1 MESNTKD
8 KIKEETNNKNTEKPE
23 TIQENINSISNADT
37 QEVKP
42 AATPIKNLIDSSTD
56 NINILPNKNE
66 ITSQNTQSQINNNE
80 NNPQSEQNN
89 EQNTNNQTKYKIV
102 NIYIFGIIVFIAS
115 IIFADLFFIDKK
127 EKYIVLDDEEGEV
140 FIEDNTN
147 NLDEIKSKAII
158 SIDFGS
164 SYSGFAI
171 AFAENSIES
180 KVENIQ
186 PSTIVIQKDNL
197 KGYRYGNDAE
207 NFMNEPRSDE
217 YIYFDRIKTKLDPK
231 FKNDVQS
238 KIYIDSKYPPNY
250 KINLRIIITEYLKM
264 FSDDALKYYNQKGN
278 TNYSKN
284 DIKWIVT
291 VPAIWNEYGKQ
302 FMRNCAKRAGMN
314 KVLIALEPE
323 AASLTMFKDDNV
335 DQKYK
340 QKGKVFMLIDAGGYT
355 LDITINEIVDVFG
368 NLKQLSPPS
377 GGAYGSMNINDY
389 LIKIVEETFT
399 KEKIENL
406 IKNRYDL
413 WKITLDSI
421 EKKKKELR
429 GDESDAN
436 NYKIDI
442 RLENV
447 CEPGY
452 FGWIFGKK
460 CNKKISYGIVEYDN
474 KYLYIP
480 KDMMKK
486 ILLLNINKIINH
498 IQKLIIDFP
507 NIDLLVLT
515 GGFSKCNI
523 LKEEIKKNFNY
534 PYKELI
540 DPEVSIMRGAAIYG
554 IEPNQIVSRKSPYTI
569 GTQKYTTRLKGSEC
583 RNRYKGKCEYFD
595 LFIRKGEDIKNN
607 EAIFHYY
614 TPIDEDQNSVWFPL
628 YFSLFKDPL
637 YIDENI
643 FKVSEFSMPIN
654 EMNIPREERVFELK
668 MEFGS
673 CITVSA
679 KNLVTKESIKMFAN
693 YYNRND

>member
-1 MESNTKD
+1 MESNIKAET
-8 KIKEETNNKNTEKPE
+8 KEETNNKNNEMPE
-23 TIQENINSISNADT
+23 TIKENNINSLSKADT
-37 QEVKP
+37 QEVKQTE
-42 AATPIKNLIDSSTD
+42 TPIKNLKDSTSN
-56 NINILPNKNE
+56 NINNE
-66 ITSQNTQSQINNNE
+66 SSRNEEVAQNVQSQTNYNE
-80 NNPQSEQNN
+80 NNLQSKQNN
-89 EQNTNNQTKYKIV
+89 EQNMNNQTRYKSLY
-102 NIYIFGIIVFIAS
+102 IYIFGFIVLISS
-115 IIFADLFFIDKK
+115 IIAAYLFVISKK
-127 EKYIVLDDEEGEV
+127 EKYIILDDEGGEV
-140 FIEDNTN
+140 FIEDTTN
-147 NLDEIKSKAII
+147 ELNAIKSKAII

-186 PSTIVIQKDNL
+186 PSTIVIQRDNL

-207 NFMNEPRSDE
+207 NFMNEPRSEE

-278 TNYSKN
+278 TKYTKN
-284 DIKWIVT
+284 DIKWIVI
-291 VPAIWNEYGKQ
+291 VPVIWNEYGKQ
-302 FMRNCAKRAGMN
+302 FMRNCAKKAGMN

-340 QKGKVFMLIDAGGYT
+340 EKGKVFMLIDAGGYT
-355 LDITINEIVDVFG
+355 LDITINEIVDSHG

-399 KEKIENL
+399 KEKIANL

-442 RLENV
+442 RLENI

-498 IQKLIIDFP
+498 I
-507 NIDLLVLT
+507 
-515 GGFSKCNI
+515 
-523 LKEEIKKNFNY
+523 
-534 PYKELI
+534 
-540 DPEVSIMRGAAIYG
+540 
-554 IEPNQIVSRKSPYTI
+554 
-569 GTQKYTTRLKGSEC
+569 
-583 RNRYKGKCEYFD
+583 
-595 LFIRKGEDIKNN
+595 
-607 EAIFHYY
+607 
-614 TPIDEDQNSVWFPL
+614 
-628 YFSLFKDPL
+628 
-637 YIDENI
+637 
-643 FKVSEFSMPIN
+643 
-654 EMNIPREERVFELK
+654 
-668 MEFGS
+668 
-673 CITVSA
+673 
-679 KNLVTKESIKMFAN
+679 
-693 YYNRND
+693 

>member
-1 MESNTKD
+1 MESNRENI
-8 KIKEETNNKNTEKPE
+8 IKKETNHESKQKPE
-23 TIQENINSISNADT
+23 ISQENINSISKADT
-37 QEVKP
+37 QEVKETE
-42 AATPIKNLIDSSTD
+42 TPIKNLIDSTSN
-56 NINILPNKNE
+56 NISIESGLNE
-66 ITSQNTQSQINNNE
+66 EVSRSAQSQINNNE
-80 NNPQSEQNN
+80 NNPQIEQNIG
-89 EQNTNNQTKYKIV
+89 QNLNDKAKYKLLYFISG
-102 NIYIFGIIVFIAS
+102 FIILIAS
-115 IIFADLFFIDKK
+115 IIVAYLFVPFKK
-127 EKYIVLDDEEGEV
+127 EKYIILDDEDEEV
-140 FIEDNTN
+140 FIEN
-147 NLDEIKSKAII
+147 NISELKNVKFKAII

-171 AFAENSIES
+171 SFGENSIES

-186 PSTIVIQKDNL
+186 PSTIVIQRNNL
-197 KGYRYGNDAE
+197 KGYRYGYDAE
-207 NFMNEPRSDE
+207 NFMNEPRSEE

-231 FKNDVQS
+231 FKNEVQS

-278 TNYSKN
+278 TKYTKN

-302 FMRNCAKRAGMN
+302 FMRNCAKKAGMN
-314 KVLIALEPE
+314 KVLISLEPE

-340 QKGKVFMLIDAGGYT
+340 EKGKVFMLIDAGGYT
-355 LDITINEIVDVFG
+355 LDITINEIVDSHG

-399 KEKIENL
+399 KEKIADL

-447 CEPGY
+447 CDPGY
-452 FGWIFGKK
+452 FSWIFGKK
-460 CNKKISYGIVEYDN
+460 CNKKISYGLVEYDN

-480 KDMMKK
+480 KDIMKK

-498 IQKLIIDFP
+498 IKKLILDYP

-554 IEPNQIVSRKSPYTI
+554 IEPNQIISRISPYTI
-569 GTQKYTTRLKGSEC
+569 GTNKYSKRKNDTEC
-583 RNRYKGKCEYFD
+583 RNQYTDECEYFD
-595 LFIRKGEDIKNN
+595 LFIKKGEDIKNN
-607 EAIFHYY
+607 KAIFHYY
-614 TPIDEDQNSVWFPL
+614 TPLSEEQNNISFPL

-637 YIDENI
+637 YIDNKV

-654 EMNIPREERVFELK
+654 EKNIPREERVFELK

-679 KNLVTKESIKMFAN
+679 KNLATDESVTIFAN

>member
-1 MESNTKD
+1 MESNRENT
-8 KIKEETNNKNTEKPE
+8 IKKETNHESKQKPE
-23 TIQENINSISNADT
+23 ISQENINSISKADT
-37 QEVKP
+37 QEVKETE
-42 AATPIKNLIDSSTD
+42 TPLKNLIDSTSN
-56 NINILPNKNE
+56 NISIESGLNE
-66 ITSQNTQSQINNNE
+66 EVSRSAQSQINNNE
-80 NNPQSEQNN
+80 NNLQIEQNIG
-89 EQNTNNQTKYKIV
+89 QNLNDKAKYKLLYFISG
-102 NIYIFGIIVFIAS
+102 FIILIAS
-115 IIFADLFFIDKK
+115 IIVAYLFVPFKK
-127 EKYIVLDDEEGEV
+127 EKYIILDDEDEEV
-140 FIEDNTN
+140 FIEN
-147 NLDEIKSKAII
+147 NISELKNVKFKAII

-171 AFAENSIES
+171 SFGENSIES

-186 PSTIVIQKDNL
+186 PSTIVIQRNNL
-197 KGYRYGNDAE
+197 KGYRYGYDAE
-207 NFMNEPRSDE
+207 NFMNEPRSEE

-231 FKNDVQS
+231 FKNEVQS

-278 TNYSKN
+278 TKYTKN

-302 FMRNCAKRAGMN
+302 FMRNCAKKAGMN
-314 KVLIALEPE
+314 KVLISLEPE

-340 QKGKVFMLIDAGGYT
+340 EKGKVFMLIDAGGYT
-355 LDITINEIVDVFG
+355 LDITINEIVDSHG

-399 KEKIENL
+399 KEKIANL

-447 CEPGY
+447 CDPGY
-452 FGWIFGKK
+452 FSWIFGKK
-460 CNKKISYGIVEYDN
+460 CNKKISYGLVEYDN

-480 KDMMKK
+480 KDIMKK

-498 IQKLIIDFP
+498 IKKLILDYP

-554 IEPNQIVSRKSPYTI
+554 IEPNQIISRISPYTI
-569 GTQKYTTRLKGSEC
+569 GTNKYSKRKNDTEC
-583 RNRYKGKCEYFD
+583 RNQYTDECEYFD
-595 LFIRKGEDIKNN
+595 LFIKKGEDIKNN
-607 EAIFHYY
+607 KVIFHYY
-614 TPIDEDQNSVWFPL
+614 TPLSEEQNNIWFPL
-628 YFSLFKDPL
+628 YFSVFKDPL
-637 YIDENI
+637 YIDNKV

-654 EMNIPREERVFELK
+654 EKNIPREERVFELK

-679 KNLVTKESIKMFAN
+679 KNLATDESVTIFAN